1 MRLKNLRLDCYKQY
15 CWRRRITTTTTT
27 TRTRTR
33 TTTTGAVGLLE
44 KRTKEFPISST
55 SSSPFLFNSSP
66 STFLLLERNGILSC
80 INQQRRLY
88 SSEIDDRTATAT
100 TTTTNFS
107 IGNSVLEKAA
117 SAAKEQNSAER
128 RKKRHSFPQL
138 RGATE
143 NLLNVTEAVESLS
156 HSIEGIRGGSSR
168 SDDKNDN
175 VTNDSNDVTGCASEP
190 PNKSAE
196 TCIRELHRAF
206 LNLTQNCLDHYEA
219 TVKENRHEDR
229 INRFQLLESVLALSY
244 RAHQLSLPYHWPLYQ
259 RLATV
264 VAKHDENSIVESM
277 SCSRAEWIQ
286 KIHRWSIFTSGGSD
300 SNDDTIDNDLDCFF
314 YPSLKILAVDGHWS
328 DVRHILMDRFR
339 PVPEVI
345 PTDDEEYHGGNLHTG
360 SNTGFRSTEAYK
372 KDRNYRQDTLVGS
385 FEDDS
390 DSDNNDDNHD
400 GHYDYDF
407 EDYTVD
413 ILSATTVPFLEEEF
427 VLDILM
433 ELDRQGLLAKL
444 WENGSRYP
452 PPNSVKESCD
462 ILLMMEA
469 SIWKIFGG
477 IPGQPENTYNE
488 KDLYSE
494 KEKNVRKNSGRY
506 NLPSQGASLRN
517 AIEILVKNEP
527 KNNEIY
533 KSTNFDDDKDEEQ
546 LFNDGGRDFLAKT
559 LNDLEDLLNEQEQQ
573 DVNVKN
579 DKIDE
584 NERQSEEASDALA
597 LATALSN
604 QMSGKDF
611 LLDNTDDDYLGD
623 FIYDDRAEDYRD
635 NIPDI
640 TSQIYSKNGNQELLY
655 TNSLERH
662 IYDEMQRSPGGY
674 NSEDDE

>member
-1 MRLKNLRLDCYKQY
+1 MKMRLKNLRLDCYKQY
-15 CWRRRITTTTTT
+15 CWRRRITTT
-27 TRTRTR
+27 R
-33 TTTTGAVGLLE
+33 TTTAGTVQLE
-44 KRTKEFPISST
+44 KRTKAFPISSA
-55 SSSPFLFNSSP
+55 SSASFLFNSSP
-66 STFLLLERNGILSC
+66 SFLLLERNGILPC
-80 INQQRRLY
+80 INQQRRFY
-88 SSEIDDRTATAT
+88 SSDTDDRTATAA
-100 TTTTNFS
+100 TTTNFS
-107 IGNSVLEKAA
+107 IGNNSVLEKAA
-117 SAAKEQNSAER
+117 SAAKEHAVER
-128 RKKRHSFPQL
+128 RKKRAHSFPQL
-138 RGATE
+138 RGATD

-156 HSIEGIRGGSSR
+156 HSIEGIRGGSS
-168 SDDKNDN
+168 DKNDN
-175 VTNDSNDVTGCASEP
+175 DIDNDNGNNINTGCASSE

-206 LNLTQNCLDHYEA
+206 LNLTQACLDHYETTA
-219 TVKENRHEDR
+219 KENRHEDR
-229 INRFQLLESVLALSY
+229 IYRFQLLESVLALSY

-259 RLATV
+259 RLAIA
-264 VAKHDENSIVESM
+264 VAKHDENTTVESSTTTM
-277 SCSRAEWIQ
+277 DSLTSCSRAELIL
-286 KIHRWSIFTSGGSD
+286 KIHRWSLFPSSGSSD
-300 SNDDTIDNDLDCFF
+300 SNEGDIDLDWFF
-314 YPSLKILAVDGHWS
+314 YPSLKLLAMNRHWS
-328 DVRHILMDRFR
+328 DFRHILMDRLR
-339 PVPEVI
+339 PVPDVI
-345 PTDDEEYHGGNLHTG
+345 PTDDEGYNRSLHTG

-372 KDRNYRQDTLVGS
+372 KDRNYRQDTLVGA
-385 FEDDS
+385 FEDDC
-390 DSDNNDDNHD
+390 DNNNDIED
-400 GHYDYDF
+400 GYNYDYDF
-407 EDYTVD
+407 EDYTVE

-433 ELDRQGLLAKL
+433 ELDRQGLLVKL

-477 IPGQPENTYNE
+477 IPGQPANTNNEEN
-488 KDLYSE
+488 LYSD

-533 KSTNFDDDKDEEQ
+533 KSMNFDDNEDEEEF
-546 LFNDGGRDFLAKT
+546 FNDGGKDFLAKT

-573 DVNVKN
+573 DVNVKD

-604 QMSGKDF
+604 QMAGKDF
-611 LLDNTDDDYLGD
+611 VLNNTDDDYLD

-640 TSQIYSKNGNQELLY
+640 TSQIYSNNGNQELLY
-655 TNSLERH
+655 TTSLECH
-662 IYDEMQRSPGGY
+662 IYDEMQRSPPGGY

>member
-15 CWRRRITTTTTT
+15 CCRRRITTTT
-27 TRTRTR
+27 TRTR

-44 KRTKEFPISST
+44 KRRKEFPISST
-55 SSSPFLFNSSP
+55 SSAPFLFNSSP
-66 STFLLLERNGILSC
+66 SFFLLERNGILSC

-100 TTTTNFS
+100 TTNFS

-128 RKKRHSFPQL
+128 RKRRHSFPQL

-168 SDDKNDN
+168 SDKNDN
-175 VTNDSNDVTGCASEP
+175 VNNDSNDITGCASE

-206 LNLTQNCLDHYEA
+206 LNLTQACLDHYEA
-219 TVKENRHEDR
+219 TAKENRHEDR
-229 INRFQLLESVLALSY
+229 IDRLQLLESVLALSY

-259 RLATV
+259 RLAIV
-264 VAKHDENSIVESM
+264 VAKHDENIIVESE

-286 KIHRWSIFTSGGSD
+286 KIHLWSIFPSGGSD
-300 SNDDTIDNDLDCFF
+300 SNEDTTDSDLDCFF

-339 PVPEVI
+339 PVPDVI
-345 PTDDEEYHGGNLHTG
+345 PTDDEDYNGGNLHTA
-360 SNTGFRSTEAYK
+360 SNTGFHSTEAYK
-372 KDRNYRQDTLVGS
+372 KDRNYRQNTLFGS

-390 DSDNNDDNHD
+390 DNDSDNDNHD

-488 KDLYSE
+488 EDLYSE
-494 KEKNVRKNSGRY
+494 KEKNVRKNSGSY

-517 AIEILVKNEP
+517 AIEILVKTEP
-527 KNNEIY
+527 KNNDIY
-533 KSTNFDDDKDEEQ
+533 KSMNFDDNDHEKEF
-546 LFNDGGRDFLAKT
+546 LNDGGKDFLAKT

-573 DVNVKN
+573 DVNVK
-579 DKIDE
+579 DDIIDE
-584 NERQSEEASDALA
+584 NETQSEKASDALA

-604 QMSGKDF
+604 QMSGKEF
-611 LLDNTDDDYLGD
+611 LLNNTDDDYLD

-662 IYDEMQRSPGGY
+662 IFDEMQRSPSGGY